1 MEISANFTGVR
12 YNEFDPR
19 SQVEFAITNYNR
31 EQRRLNPVRGN
42 YSTTVEDT
50 VNDYASRQR
59 MRYDLQQE
67 LFRKVKAAQ
76 YFLNDSD
83 LRNLFEERNFSKSFA
98 RNILDG
104 NFTAETITD
113 SLVESVRNRSV
124 REEGVTTSNIRRLFQ
139 RRYTSMNYTNLHMPE
154 EDGEE

>member
-1 MEISANFTGVR
+1 
-12 YNEFDPR
+12 
-19 SQVEFAITNYNR
+19 
-31 EQRRLNPVRGN
+31 
-42 YSTTVEDT
+42 
-50 VNDYASRQR
+50 
-59 MRYDLQQE
+59 MRYELQQE

-83 LRNLFEERNFSKSFA
+83 LRNLFEERNFSKAFA

-113 SLVESVRNRSV
+113 SLVESVRKRAV

-139 RRYTSMNYTNLHMPE
+139 RRYTSMNFTNLHMPE